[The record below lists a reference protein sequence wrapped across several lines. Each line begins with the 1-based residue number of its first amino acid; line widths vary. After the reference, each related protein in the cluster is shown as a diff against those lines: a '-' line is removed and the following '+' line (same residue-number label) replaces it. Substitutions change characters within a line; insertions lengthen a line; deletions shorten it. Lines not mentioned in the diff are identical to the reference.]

1 MKKLDAELVLI
12 NPDATE
18 AERLDC
24 AKFYRQ
30 QVRSY
35 LTQGESCARVLGIP
49 VALPPGAAHAMQRR
63 AEAVL
68 TQRDHLG
75 GQPGNEWVRAARRP
89 GEQDAHKQVHEREQ
103 REEPELAAGQQGT
116 GSRSWCPSA
125 RSPPAVSWQAPARR
139 QAAAAVACPGPG
151 R

>member
-49 VALPPGAAHAMQRR
+49 VALPPGAAHAMHQR
-63 AEAVL
+63 
-68 TQRDHLG
+68 G
-75 GQPGNEWVRAARRP
+75 RAAPGGSRP
-89 GEQDAHKQVHEREQ
+89 RS
-103 REEPELAAGQQGT
+103 AAGG
-116 GSRSWCPSA
+116 RY
-125 RSPPAVSWQAPARR
+125 PARD
-139 QAAAAVACPGPG
+139 AAGCGQLDAGTAS
-151 R
+151 RRR